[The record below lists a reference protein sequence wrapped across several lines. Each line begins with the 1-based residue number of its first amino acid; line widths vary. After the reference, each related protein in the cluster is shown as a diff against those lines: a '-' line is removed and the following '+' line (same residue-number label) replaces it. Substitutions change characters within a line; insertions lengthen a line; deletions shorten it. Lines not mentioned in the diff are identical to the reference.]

1 MKKSEIKIVK
11 SNISNVKAGNNVTIM
26 QPSNIYGCS
35 LGDDVFIGPFVE
47 IQKNVSIGKK
57 QKFNLILLYVN

>member
-11 SNISNVKAGNNVTIM
+11 SNISNVKAGNVLL
-26 QPSNIYGCS
+26 SCS
-35 LGDDVFIGPFVE
+35 LQHIRLFIGDDVFIGPFVE

-57 QKFNLILLYVN
+57 KN